1 MIIRE
6 CIETDLAQVVSLSE
20 QWAKEHITLGYENV
34 SWSVGKLRHRLN
46 GYFFVAE
53 ADQKIIGYTFGEI
66 RIGQAQPVIAQ
77 DERYIEIFEVYVE
90 SSYRS
95 QGVGQQL
102 VEYLQSRGE
111 ADGVTRM
118 LVGSSN
124 RNWSDTIR
132 FYEKQGFN
140 MWYVQMYK

>member
-1 MIIRE
+1 M
-6 CIETDLAQVVSLSE
+6 
-20 QWAKEHITLGYENV
+20 
-34 SWSVGKLRHRLN
+34 
-46 GYFFVAE
+46 AE
-53 ADQKIIGYTFGEI
+53 ADRKIIGYTFGEI

-77 DERYIEIFEVYVE
+77 EERYIEVFEVYVE

-124 RNWSDTIR
+124 RNWSDTVR